1 MEAPGTLNTFKHS
14 AHPVSANLEANFRLE
29 SPANKTQGKAIIKF
43 LDGIF
48 DFRFRDITEGG
59 WMQTVVHDNQMANNT
74 QFTINYT
81 FK

>member
-14 AHPVSANLEANFRLE
+14 AYPVSTNLEANFRLE
-29 SPANKTQGKAIIKF
+29 SPANKTQGKAIINF

-48 DFRFRDITEGG
+48 DFRFWDITEGG
-59 WMQTVVHDNQMANNT
+59 WMRTVLYDNQIANYT
-74 QFTINYT
+74 QLTMNYT

>member
-1 MEAPGTLNTFKHS
+1 MEAPGTLKTFKHS
-14 AHPVSANLEANFRLE
+14 AYPVSTNFEANFRLE
-29 SPANKTQGKAIIKF
+29 SPANKTQGKAIINI

-48 DFRFRDITEGG
+48 DFRFWDITEGG
-59 WMQTVVHDNQMANNT
+59 WMRTVLYDNQIANYT